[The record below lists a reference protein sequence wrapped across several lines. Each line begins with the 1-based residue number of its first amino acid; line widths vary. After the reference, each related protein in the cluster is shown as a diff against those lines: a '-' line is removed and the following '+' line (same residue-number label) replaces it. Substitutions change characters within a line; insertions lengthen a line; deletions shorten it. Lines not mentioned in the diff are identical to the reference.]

1 VSRGNKSSSRASA
14 QVLNSPRAAP
24 VSAGPEPFQ
33 REHEMC
39 DALLRTVIA
48 HSRYASRTDADR
60 LGLIAHI
67 TILLAH
73 EVAERVHNINGKDAA
88 RAFRKAL
95 ARTGQ
100 RRD

>member
-1 VSRGNKSSSRASA
+1 MTNQSSPRAGA
-14 QVLNSPRAAP
+14 QVLNPAPRAHARTGRDP
-24 VSAGPEPFQ
+24 WQ

-39 DALLRTVIA
+39 EGLLRLLIA
-48 HSRYASRTDADR
+48 HSRFAVRPNADR

-88 RAFRKAL
+88 KSFRRAL
-95 ARTGQ
+95 ARKGPPQ
-100 RRD
+100 